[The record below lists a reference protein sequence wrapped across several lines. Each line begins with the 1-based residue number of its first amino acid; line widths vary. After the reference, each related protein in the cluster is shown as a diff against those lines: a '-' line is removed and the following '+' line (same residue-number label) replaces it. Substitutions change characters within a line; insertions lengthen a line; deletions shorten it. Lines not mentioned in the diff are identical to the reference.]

1 MVKRVTAAAL
11 ALAAV
16 MSLSACGDVDESSSK
31 KEKSAAAQSERS
43 VESIDESV
51 KADESSK
58 TDESSK
64 EDDPP
69 AADESSEEEPK
80 TDLPTGGAE
89 TVDDLEKL
97 TALVLRKD
105 GDTAIAGLDKLLG
118 ISHGE
123 PVIYDGLMNAA
134 GQRYENYFY
143 AFDEGY
149 ELLGQRLYRIDLD
162 CVSDDKTVFT
172 VGFHMNTDINTHEGH
187 EPEWQEC
194 KEAYESI
201 YQKLFE
207 RYGEP
212 DEKFTPEVN
221 DYFGCLWKDTPCG
234 EIWISW
240 AERIFGSEQPD
251 LIISFSRLEAEN
263 NE

>member
-31 KEKSAAAQSERS
+31 KEKAPALQSAESAGSRS
-43 VESIDESV
+43 DESIIITSE
-51 KADESSK
+51 
-58 TDESSK
+58 
-64 EDDPP
+64 P
-69 AADESSEEEPK
+69 ESSEPDSSEPDSS
-80 TDLPTGGAE
+80 TPDSSEPQNDIPGGIQKA
-89 TVDDLEKL
+89 DDLEKL
-97 TALVLRKD
+97 TTLVLGKD

-149 ELLGQRLYRIDLD
+149 ELLGQRLYRIDLE

-201 YQKLFE
+201 YQMLYE

-251 LIISFSRLEAEN
+251 FIISFSRLEIN
-263 NE
+263 